1 MLGTEE
7 LWERL
12 FREFHRESFV
22 QLSKNR
28 RKNQKM
34 HRFVN
39 APRTDFGKNFP
50 KRSWGFSRMAEN
62 SSCAISYWTAWYFRC
77 IRVANWGWSFF
88 KVFPLLIHFIFR
100 RWLRKE
106 TTSNINL
113 LSAVFG
119 NAPTVA
125 MWKNVHQKNIRIL
138 HHSLCLKTIFS
149 NVCSTK
155 DTMTTT

>member
-1 MLGTEE
+1 MLETEE

-12 FREFHRESFV
+12 FREFHRKYFV
-22 QLSKNR
+22 QLSGNPWN
-28 RKNQKM
+28 NQKL
-34 HRFVN
+34 HRFVQ
-39 APRTDFGKNFP
+39 ATCADFGKNFP
-50 KRSWGFSRMAEN
+50 KRSWGFSGMAAN

-125 MWKNVHQKNIRIL
+125 MLKNAQQKNCRIL
-138 HHSLCLKTIFS
+138 PHSHCLKMTCF